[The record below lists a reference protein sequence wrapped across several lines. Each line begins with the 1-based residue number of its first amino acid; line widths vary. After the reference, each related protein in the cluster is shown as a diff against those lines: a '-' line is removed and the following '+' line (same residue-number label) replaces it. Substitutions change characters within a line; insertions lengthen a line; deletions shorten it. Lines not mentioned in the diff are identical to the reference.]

1 MKLNKFLLSA
11 IAAAS
16 LTACSDSP
24 EIVDNNKG
32 HWNAD
37 GTGYVSLSISMPDNV
52 GSKGSRAAGNAD
64 GSHNDK
70 LNDGELNEYAVYD
83 ATLVIFTTD
92 KNNAAE
98 GDYKLTAA
106 YKLPVDF
113 KNTATNEQISSAA
126 TVEINKINAKYA
138 KALVILNKPSTIELD
153 ENAKMI
159 KLKNTS
165 GTSGT
170 YESLADCTFADF
182 QKKATEVPVKLKS
195 GKGFTMTNAPLTT
208 AQSVSGTISTG
219 SSTTTTLA
227 NIDVDNIKQTAEEAK
242 TSPAARI
249 YVERSVAKVTLKD
262 NDTNNHQLGN
272 NTQIH
277 YSIEGFVLDNTNP
290 TTYIVRKAGE
300 TDNNWYNL
308 KSEYFT
314 TDKAVEDQYRFIG
327 TTPVS
332 TTDHLYRTYWAED
345 PNYNILTTEA
355 TGLTLTNRTTLK
367 ATDGDFTQLT
377 TSTGNNEHP
386 IYCMENTFNVS
397 SQTHRNTT
405 RAILKVC
412 FWRGSDTQKP
422 ASTPTLYMY
431 KNDIETLLDD
441 GTDKKFTNKV
451 LADLNSIPAVSGYK
465 GGVKSVTYSTTTNG
479 VKKIETVT
487 YNDVTTTEDASSN
500 SPIFELIQKH
510 IGEISVYE
518 DGCAYYSVL
527 IKHFGDQL
535 TPWNTWE
542 ADPNKP
548 AAGNNNIYPNNSEA
562 NYLGRYGVVRNN
574 WYELGVSK
582 VSKIGTP
589 VINTPDNTPDDEL
602 DSYISVS
609 INILSWAK
617 RSQDVDLQ

>member
-1 MKLNKFLLSA
+1 MKLNKYLLSA

-16 LTACSDSP
+16 LTACSDSTDV
-24 EIVDNNKG
+24 VDSNKG

-37 GTGYVSLSISMPDNV
+37 GTGYMSLSISMPDNV

-64 GSHNDK
+64 GIHNDK

-92 KNNAAE
+92 KNKAAE

-126 TVEINKINAKYA
+126 TVEINKINANYA

-153 ENAKMI
+153 EKAKMI
-159 KLKNTS
+159 KLKN
-165 GTSGT
+165 TSGT

-182 QKKATEVPVKLKS
+182 QEKATEVPVKLES

-208 AQSVSGTISTG
+208 AQSISGTITTG

-227 NIDVDNIKQTAEEAK
+227 NIDVNNIKQTAEDAK
-242 TSPAARI
+242 KSPAARI

-300 TDNNWYNL
+300 TDKTWYNL

-314 TDKAVEDQYRFIG
+314 TDKAVKDQYRFIG
-327 TTPVS
+327 TTSVS
-332 TTDHLYRTYWAED
+332 TTENLYRTYWAKD
-345 PNYNILTTEA
+345 PNYEIPGTEA
-355 TGLTLTNRTTLK
+355 TGLTLTKRTKLE
-367 ATDGDFTQLT
+367 ATDGDFTKLT
-377 TSTGNNEHP
+377 TGTGNSEHP

-441 GTDKKFTNKV
+441 GTDKKFTKKV

-487 YNDVTTTEDASSN
+487 YNDVTTPEDASSN

-582 VSKIGTP
+582 VSKIGKP
-589 VINTPDNTPDDEL
+589 VIDTPDNTPDDNLE
-602 DSYISVS
+602 SYISVS